1 MKILVSVILVWL
13 SSIIISV
20 ISATGYFGVFFL
32 MALESACIPIP
43 SEVIMPFSGFL
54 VWEGRFVLWQVVVWG
69 AVGNLIGSVVA
80 YAVGFY
86 GGRRV
91 IEKYGKYILIS
102 RHDLALADNWFQK
115 YGQATVFFSRLLPI
129 VRTFISL
136 PAGIARMNFKKF
148 CVYTL
153 LGSLLWSF
161 FLAYAGLIAGENW
174 DLLKVYFHKFDIIIG
189 GLIILGAAWWIY
201 RHIKSRKLEVE
212 S

>member
-1 MKILVSVILVWL
+1 MVSAILSWL

-20 ISATGYFGVFFL
+20 ISATGYLGIFGL

-54 VWEGRFVLWQVVVWG
+54 VWQGRFELLPVVLWG
-69 AVGNLIGSVVA
+69 ALGNLTGSIIAYWIGA
-80 YAVGFY
+80 W
-86 GGRRV
+86 GGRRL

-102 RHDLALADNWFQK
+102 GHDLELADSWFAK
-115 YGQATVFFSRLLPI
+115 YGQSTVFFSRLLPV

-136 PAGIARMNFKKF
+136 PAGIARMDFKKF

-153 LGSLLWSF
+153 LGSLFWSF

-174 DLLKVYFHKFDIIIG
+174 DRLKVYFHKFDLAIGVIIIVG
-189 GLIILGAAWWIY
+189 IVWWVR
-201 RHIKSRKLEVE
+201 RHFNQKTINNK
-212 S
+212 